1 MWLGLGAGIEG
12 VGGVGVEEGCTRLV
26 SRLSVGG
33 VTANFA

>member
-12 VGGVGVEEGCTRLV
+12 VGGWGGGGLHALV

-33 VTANFA
+33 VTAKFA